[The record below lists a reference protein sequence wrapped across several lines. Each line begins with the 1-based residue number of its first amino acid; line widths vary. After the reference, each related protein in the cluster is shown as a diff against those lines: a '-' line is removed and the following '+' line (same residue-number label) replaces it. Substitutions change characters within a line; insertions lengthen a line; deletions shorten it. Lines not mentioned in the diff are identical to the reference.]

1 MNRSAALFLIQV
13 VLFGQSAASP
23 TFDAASVKRTNSPGS
38 ATDGL
43 TTSRRPAGGRRSGGP
58 GTDDPGRIHYPH
70 MILKRLLS
78 DAYEVSRFQ
87 IRGPGWLDEEEFDID
102 ATMSPQTTKAEFNLM
117 LQNLVAERFK
127 MSIHREAVE
136 ISGYAIVLDKIGPRL
151 RQSVETAP
159 PQHYDAPERRAD
171 AMDRF
176 GLPTVSPNAIEGRP
190 EMTYWN
196 GVGGTRLYAEQQ
208 TIRALATELRNR
220 LQQPVTDATG
230 LSAKYDFILTFAPIG
245 RTPPPSD
252 TEVPPDVFAAVQSQL
267 GLRLE
272 SRKLS
277 VEVIVIDRIN
287 KVPTSN

>member
-23 TFDAASVKRTNSPGS
+23 TFDGASVKRTNSPGS

-196 GVGGTRLYAEQQ
+196 GVGGAADHPGLGDR
-208 TIRALATELRNR
+208 ATESAA
-220 LQQPVTDATG
+220 ATG
-230 LSAKYDFILTFAPIG
+230 HRRDRSVGKIRFHSDLRPDRAHSPTKRHGSA
-245 RTPPPSD
+245 S
-252 TEVPPDVFAAVQSQL
+252 
-267 GLRLE
+267 
-272 SRKLS
+272 
-277 VEVIVIDRIN
+277 
-287 KVPTSN
+287 